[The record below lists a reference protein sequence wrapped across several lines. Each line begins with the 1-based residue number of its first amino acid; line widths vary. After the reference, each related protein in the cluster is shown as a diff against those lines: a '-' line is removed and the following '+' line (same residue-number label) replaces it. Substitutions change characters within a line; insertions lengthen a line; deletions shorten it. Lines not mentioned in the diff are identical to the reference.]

1 MNDDDLPTPEDL
13 VDEEPHASLASID
26 AFGCLIVVVGVIGVV
41 VILVL
46 AALLGSS

>member
-1 MNDDDLPTPEDL
+1 VNDDELPRPEDL

-26 AFGCLIVVVGVIGVV
+26 RLGCLIVVVGAIAVV

-46 AALLGSS
+46 ASFVIS